1 MKRGLIAGLILGLA
15 FGVYLAGFFMK
26 EASTNMLFKE
36 IPVNYSFDKTVN
48 LLVNRINSQKGWHV
62 TNIVNQEAVIK
73 KYTNKDVGKVKIIK
87 FCNPEYAYEMLK
99 NDGDK
104 VMAVKMPLS
113 IAVYEKS
120 DGKVVI
126 GLMNGYLLTRMM
138 SGTYKAKI
146 MEKVVKDIESIL
158 GFVHFRYTIF

>member
-1 MKRGLIAGLILGLA
+1 
-15 FGVYLAGFFMK
+15 
-26 EASTNMLFKE
+26 
-36 IPVNYSFDKTVN
+36 
-48 LLVNRINSQKGWHV
+48 
-62 TNIVNQEAVIK
+62 
-73 KYTNKDVGKVKIIK
+73 
-87 FCNPEYAYEMLK
+87 
-99 NDGDK
+99 
-104 VMAVKMPLS
+104 MAVKMPLS

-138 SGTYKAKI
+138 SGTHRAKI